1 MTSQTSILG
10 LQVEALLEEVKRQ
23 EGRRC
28 QEIITTAERAA
39 RSLQEET
46 RRELHRKRRQAV
58 ADERQRRRHALL
70 EATSRI
76 ETRAQSSAH
85 ARYEK
90 VLDAAWSRLV
100 TALED
105 RWRQPD
111 SRRAWCEMLVAE
123 ASAALGGGSWTVEH
137 PADWNADDE
146 SRLVADCDARAVPA
160 PDFIADPG
168 IRAGVRIRLED
179 ACVDGTLDGLLADRR
194 SVEARILGTWERLR
208 AQEEDVDR

>member
-1 MTSQTSILG
+1 MTSHTGILG
-10 LQVEALLEEVKRQ
+10 LQVDALLEEVKRQ

-28 QEIITTAERAA
+28 REIITAA
-39 RSLQEET
+39 KRSARDLKEET
-46 RRELHRKRRQAV
+46 RRELHRKRRQAI

-76 ETRAQSSAH
+76 ETREQSSAH
-85 ARYEK
+85 ARYVK
-90 VLDAAWSRLV
+90 VLDSAWPRLE

-111 SRRAWCEMLVAE
+111 GRRAWCEMLVDE
-123 ASAALGGGSWTVEH
+123 AQAALGRGSWTVEH

-146 SRLVADCDARAVPA
+146 SRLGAACDARAFPA
-160 PDFIADPG
+160 PTFLADPG
-168 IRAGVRIRLED
+168 IRAGMRIRLDD
-179 ACVDGTLDGLLADRR
+179 ACLDGTVDGLLADRR

-208 AQEEDVDR
+208 AQEIDNDR

>member
-1 MTSQTSILG
+1 MTAHAGILG
-10 LQVEALLEEVKRQ
+10 LQVDALLEEVKRQ

-28 QEIITTAERAA
+28 QEIITAAERAA
-39 RSLQEET
+39 RDLQEET

-76 ETRAQSSAH
+76 ETREQSSAH
-85 ARYEK
+85 ARYER
-90 VLDAAWSRLV
+90 VLDAAWPRLV
-100 TALED
+100 TALAH

-111 SRRAWCEMLVAE
+111 SRQDWCEMLVDE
-123 ASAALGGGSWTVEH
+123 ASAALGGSTWTVEH

-146 SRLVADCDARAVPA
+146 SQLLAACDARAVPA
-160 PDFIADPG
+160 PKFLADPG
-168 IRAGVRIRLED
+168 IRAGVRIRLDD

-194 SVEARILGTWERLR
+194 SVEARILGAWERLR
-208 AQEEDVDR
+208 AQEANGDR